1 MPCGRCGA
9 TITPGAKFCPACGSP
24 AAQTSP
30 AALPGYEPPSAV
42 LSSGAPMSPPAPM
55 PAVTNGLA
63 IASLVLGILW
73 VMWIASLLA
82 LIFGYVALGQIRE
95 SGGTQGG
102 RGLAIAGIV
111 LGWVGVG
118 FLLLFIVA
126 AALGA

>member
-1 MPCGRCGA
+1 MPCARCGA

-24 AAQTSP
+24 ALQTSP
-30 AALPGYEPPSAV
+30 AALPGYEPPNAA
-42 LSSGAPMSPPAPM
+42 LSSSSPLPHAGTLPK
-55 PAVTNGLA
+55 VTNGLA
-63 IASLVLGILW
+63 VASLVLGIVW
-73 VMWIASLLA
+73 VMWITSVLA
-82 LIFGYVALGQIRE
+82 LIFGYVALGQIRD

-126 AALGA
+126 AVLGS

>member
-1 MPCGRCGA
+1 MPCARCGA

-24 AAQTSP
+24 AAVQPSA
-30 AALPGYEPPSAV
+30 AALPGYEPPLSGPPVAPAV
-42 LSSGAPMSPPAPM
+42 TRPR
-55 PAVTNGLA
+55 VTNGLA
-63 IASLVLGILW
+63 VASLVLGI
-73 VMWIASLLA
+73 VWIFWITSILA

-102 RGLAIAGIV
+102 RGLAIAGVV

-126 AALGA
+126 AALGS